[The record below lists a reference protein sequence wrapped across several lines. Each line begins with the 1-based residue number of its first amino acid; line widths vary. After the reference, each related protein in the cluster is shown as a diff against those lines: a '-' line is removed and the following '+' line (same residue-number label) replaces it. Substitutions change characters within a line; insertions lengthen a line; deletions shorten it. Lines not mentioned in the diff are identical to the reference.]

1 MSLYLS
7 RVAPRQTIEHLV
19 HEVLQQ
25 IKQPAGAGAG
35 GGGGADD
42 GDDAAS
48 THSSGTPDSVSKV

>member
-25 IKQPAGAGAG
+25 IKQPDG
-35 GGGGADD
+35 GGDGADD
-42 GDDAAS
+42 GDGTAS
-48 THSSGTPDSVSKV
+48 PHSSTGTPDSASKVW